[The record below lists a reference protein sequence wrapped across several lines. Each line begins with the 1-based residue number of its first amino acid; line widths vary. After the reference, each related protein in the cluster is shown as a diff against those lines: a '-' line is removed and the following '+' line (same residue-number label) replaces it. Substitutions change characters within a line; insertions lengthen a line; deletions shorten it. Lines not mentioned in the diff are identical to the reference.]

1 MLQEEYLLRNKMAT
15 FENDLKQLTANL
27 HKYSLI
33 EFYHEEYELK
43 QHIKKMADGLESF

>member
-1 MLQEEYLLRNKMAT
+1 MLRNKMTT

-33 EFYHEEYELK
+33 EFYHEEFDLK
-43 QHIKKMADGLESF
+43 QNIKKMSDGLESF